1 MILSSMWGRICHR
14 TGYDPLFFVFKAEN
28 QQEEVLRVIPR
39 NLNSYVGVVN
49 QPPLQW
55 GGAGKRLLHTNF
67 APGYAPEPEQKPVC
81 RQFSRCEDCP
91 YPSHGFLCWSS
102 EDDCMRTRMKKLNG
116 KGTRHLLNSGE
127 NITMKQIQIWLGHS
141 TYVHSRCQRSCRAS
155 DIKKAGS
162 VKSLPA
168 LAETV
173 GFEPTCGCPQ
183 TDFES
188 LEAGVFWSILSA
200 SLRPSERRKP
210 LILLEFPAFLLSAQ
224 GFGNFFRQSRFSGKV

>member
-1 MILSSMWGRICHR
+1 M
-14 TGYDPLFFVFKAEN
+14 
-28 QQEEVLRVIPR
+28 IPR

-81 RQFSRCEDCP
+81 RQFSRCEGCP

-116 KGTRHLLNSGE
+116 KGARHLLNSGE

-141 TYVHSRCQRSCRAS
+141 TYSTTADIYAHLDHNAQQVPANTMMVCPLAVPKIVQSKRYKKSWQCEVTAS
-155 DIKKAGS
+155 SGGDGGIRTH
-162 VKSLPA
+162 VRL
-168 LAETV
+168 
-173 GFEPTCGCPQ
+173 PQ
-183 TDFES
+183 TDFERVR
-188 LEAGVFWSILSA
+188 AI
-200 SLRPSERRKP
+200 RT
-210 LILLEFPAFLLSAQ
+210 
-224 GFGNFFRQSRFSGKV
+224 

>member
-1 MILSSMWGRICHR
+1 M
-14 TGYDPLFFVFKAEN
+14 
-28 QQEEVLRVIPR
+28 IPR

-116 KGTRHLLNSGE
+116 KGARHLLNSGE
-127 NITMKQIQIWLGHS
+127 NITMKQIQIWLEHS
-141 TYVHSRCQRSCRAS
+141 TYSTTADIYAHLDHNAQHAPANTMNGMSTRGAKDRAEQA
-155 DIKKAGS
+155 I
-162 VKSLPA
+162 
-168 LAETV
+168 
-173 GFEPTCGCPQ
+173 
-183 TDFES
+183 
-188 LEAGVFWSILSA
+188 
-200 SLRPSERRKP
+200 
-210 LILLEFPAFLLSAQ
+210 
-224 GFGNFFRQSRFSGKV
+224 

>member
-1 MILSSMWGRICHR
+1 MWGRICHR
-14 TGYDPLFFVFKAEN
+14 TGYAPLFFVFKAEN

-116 KGTRHLLNSGE
+116 KGARHLLNSGE

-141 TYVHSRCQRSCRAS
+141 TYSNTA
-155 DIKKAGS
+155 DIYAH
-162 VKSLPA
+162 LDHNAQQAPA
-168 LAETV
+168 NTMNGMFTRGAKDRTE
-173 GFEPTCGCPQ
+173 Q
-183 TDFES
+183 
-188 LEAGVFWSILSA
+188 AI
-200 SLRPSERRKP
+200 
-210 LILLEFPAFLLSAQ
+210 
-224 GFGNFFRQSRFSGKV
+224 

>member
-1 MILSSMWGRICHR
+1 M
-14 TGYDPLFFVFKAEN
+14 
-28 QQEEVLRVIPR
+28 IPR

-116 KGTRHLLNSGE
+116 KGARHLLNSGE

-141 TYVHSRCQRSCRAS
+141 TYSNTA
-155 DIKKAGS
+155 DIYAHLDHNAQQVPANTMMVCPLAVPKIVQSKRYKKAGS

-183 TDFES
+183 TDFERVR
-188 LEAGVFWSILSA
+188 AI
-200 SLRPSERRKP
+200 RT
-210 LILLEFPAFLLSAQ
+210 
-224 GFGNFFRQSRFSGKV
+224 

>member
-1 MILSSMWGRICHR
+1 M
-14 TGYDPLFFVFKAEN
+14 
-28 QQEEVLRVIPR
+28 IPR

-116 KGTRHLLNSGE
+116 KGARHLLNSGE

-141 TYVHSRCQRSCRAS
+141 TYSNTA
-155 DIKKAGS
+155 DIYAHLDHNAQQVPANTMMVCPLAVPKIVQSKRYKKAGS

-200 SLRPSERRKP
+200 SLRLSERRKP
-210 LILLEFPAFLLSAQ
+210 LILLGFRAFPLSAQ
-224 GFGNFFRQSRFSGKV
+224 GFGNFSRQSRFSGKV

>member
-1 MILSSMWGRICHR
+1 MNHHLYFIRKQFNTFFRVLQRILRTFFRHFSIGETHFSEIEVLYDIVIYVGPYLSSNRIR
-14 TGYDPLFFVFKAEN
+14 PLFFVFKAEN

-102 EDDCMRTRMKKLNG
+102 EDDCMRTRMKN
-116 KGTRHLLNSGE
+116 
-127 NITMKQIQIWLGHS
+127 
-141 TYVHSRCQRSCRAS
+141 
-155 DIKKAGS
+155 
-162 VKSLPA
+162 
-168 LAETV
+168 
-173 GFEPTCGCPQ
+173 
-183 TDFES
+183 
-188 LEAGVFWSILSA
+188 
-200 SLRPSERRKP
+200 
-210 LILLEFPAFLLSAQ
+210 
-224 GFGNFFRQSRFSGKV
+224 